1 MATRL
6 GSVERAEVGGSLAE
20 KLNQLGRRRRQEARQ
35 LWRSSSPSKLCGNR
49 G

>member
-6 GSVERAEVGGSLAE
+6 GSVERAEVGGLLAE

-35 LWRSSSPSKLCGNR
+35 
-49 G
+49 